1 MFTAVK
7 NQRKADFLRGYS
19 VLKISAVFLICG
31 FMSGTVYD
39 LARFLGLLFSAKAA
53 VFFFDFL
60 FFAVYSLLFFVL
72 LLGFNNGI
80 MRAMYA
86 AVYFGGLIVYLLLIS
101 RKTIAVR
108 KQAVLGVK
116 SFVEKQKQS
125 FKKVL
130 QFMHKLYYNKIVL
143 HNKLKSGDENGKVFS
158 QPKRK

>member
-1 MFTAVK
+1 M
-7 NQRKADFLRGYS
+7 
-19 VLKISAVFLICG
+19 LKIAAVFLICG
-31 FMSGTVYD
+31 FLLGPIYD
-39 LARFLGLLFSAKAA
+39 LMRFFGLSFSTKAA

-60 FFAVYSLLFFVL
+60 FFVIYSLLFFVL

-86 AVYFGGLIVYLLLIS
+86 AAYFGGLVIYLLLIS

-108 KQAVLGVK
+108 KKAAVGFKNFVK
-116 SFVEKQKQS
+116 KQKQS

-130 QFMHKLYYNKIVL
+130 QFMHKLYYNKFIL
-143 HNKLKSGDENGKVFS
+143 HNMFKSGDKNGKVSS